1 MIEDEVLNDFRDED
15 LVLDVEGLNE
25 DDGCY
30 TWYMSV
36 KIGII

>member
-15 LVLDVEGLNE
+15 LVLDVKGLNM

-30 TWYMSV
+30 T
-36 KIGII
+36 